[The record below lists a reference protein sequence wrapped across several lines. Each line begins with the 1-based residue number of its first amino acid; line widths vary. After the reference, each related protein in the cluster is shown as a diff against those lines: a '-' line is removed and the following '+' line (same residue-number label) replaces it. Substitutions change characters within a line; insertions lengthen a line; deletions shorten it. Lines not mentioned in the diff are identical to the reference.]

1 MKKIILAFLFLTFS
15 FSISAQIVDL
25 NYYVPSDEK
34 YDGQIPTPKEI
45 IGHEVGE
52 WHITHDKLVT
62 YMKAIAK
69 ASNRITIEDRG
80 KTFEGRPLLLLTIT
94 SPENH
99 QRIDKIREQHIKAT
113 NDASVDVS
121 KDPIIV
127 YQGYSIHGN
136 EPSGSNASL
145 AIAYYLAASL
155 SDATENLL
163 QNTVILF
170 DPSFNPDGLQRFA
183 YWANTNKS
191 KNINPDPND
200 REYFEVWPR
209 GRTNHY
215 WFDMNRDW
223 LPVQLPE
230 SRARI
235 ASFHKW
241 LPNILTDHHEMG
253 SNSTFFFQ
261 PGIPSRT
268 HPLTPQKNQDL
279 TKEIGAYHAKAFDK
293 IGSQYYSE
301 ESYDDFYYGKGST
314 FPDINGGIGIL
325 FEQGS
330 SRGHAQETSNGI
342 LTFPFTI
349 RNQYTAAMSTL
360 KAAKNMRVKILQYQQ
375 NFYEKSR
382 KESSKAK
389 AIVFGDHKD
398 AAKSYHLAEVLK
410 RHQIAIHELKSD
422 FRANGKQFK
431 KEYSYIVPMNQKNQR
446 LVKAMFDERK
456 SFQDSLFYDVSAWTF
471 NHSFGV
477 DYAENVSLSNA
488 GPEIKTLDF
497 KKGIVSKN
505 STVGYLMPWNEYY
518 TPKALNA
525 ILQKGLRAKVSMKN
539 FKNGGVSYDYGTIH
553 IPVQNQKLNSQ
564 ELYNFLSEVA
574 KESHL
579 KIDGVT
585 TGLNDGI
592 DLGSNNFKNISLP
605 KVAMLV
611 GSGVNVSDP
620 GEIWHLF
627 DQRYDMHVTK
637 LDLIYFNRIDI
648 SKYNVLIAPNS
659 RNLDKKSIEKLQS
672 WVRNGGTLIGYR
684 SAVKWLNT
692 NKFINIEFEKSNN
705 DSIKEVSFEAKS
717 LKNGAQVIG
726 GAIFEASI
734 DRSHP
739 INFGY
744 KNDKIAMFRN
754 TTLFMRAD
762 KKSYN
767 NPIQYTNDPL
777 LSGYISKENTKV
789 IKNTV
794 PFKVQPL
801 GRGRVI
807 VFTDNTN
814 FRAFWYGTNKLL
826 MNAIFF
832 GDKM

>member
-1 MKKIILAFLFLTFS
+1 MKNIVLTFLFLTVS
-15 FSISAQIVDL
+15 FSINSQEINL
-25 NYYVPSDEK
+25 NYYIPSDQNYNDK
-34 YDGQIPTPKEI
+34 IPTPKEV

-52 WHITHDKLVT
+52 WHVTHDKLVE
-62 YMKAIAK
+62 YMKVLAN
-69 ASNRITIEDRG
+69 SSDRITLEDRG

-94 SPENH
+94 SPNNH
-99 QRIDKIREQHIKAT
+99 SRIDDIRQRHIDGT
-113 NDASVDVS
+113 NDSSLDVTN
-121 KDPIIV
+121 DPIIV
-127 YQGYSIHGN
+127 YQGFSIHGN
-136 EPSGSNASL
+136 EPSGSNAAL
-145 AIAYYLAASL
+145 AVAYYLAASTSL
-155 SDATENLL
+155 ATEDLL
-163 QNTVILF
+163 NNTVILF

-191 KNINPDPND
+191 KNINPDSND

-268 HPLTPQKNQDL
+268 HPLTPQLNQDL
-279 TKEIGAYHAKAFDK
+279 TKEIGTYHAKALDK

-314 FPDINGGIGIL
+314 FPDINGSIGIL

-360 KAAKNMRVKILQYQQ
+360 QAAKNMRVKILKYQQ
-375 NFYEKSR
+375 DFYKKAR
-382 KESSKAK
+382 DESSKAK

-410 RHQIAIHELKSD
+410 RHQVAIHEVKSD
-422 FRANGKQFK
+422 FRAGGKKFK
-431 KEYSYIVPMNQKNQR
+431 KGYSYVVPMNQKNQK
-446 LVKAMFDERK
+446 LVKAMFDVRT
-456 SFQDSLFYDVSAWTF
+456 SFKDSLFYDVSAWTF

-477 DYAENVSLSNA
+477 DYAENISLNNA
-488 GPEIKTLDF
+488 GPEIKTL
-497 KKGIVSKN
+497 KINEGNVSKKSN
-505 STVGYLMPWNEYY
+505 VGYLMPWNEYY

-525 ILQKGLRAKVSMKN
+525 ILQEGIRAKVSMKN
-539 FKNGGVSYDYGTIH
+539 FNNGGNSYDYGTIQ
-553 IPVQNQKLNSQ
+553 IPVQNQKLDSQ
-564 ELYNFLSEVA
+564 ELFDFLKKVA
-574 KESHL
+574 NESHL
-579 KIDGVT
+579 QIYGVT

-592 DLGSNNFKNISLP
+592 DLGSNNFRNIKLP

-611 GSGVNVSDP
+611 GNGVNVSDP

-637 LDLIYFNRIDI
+637 LDMIYFNRIDI
-648 SKYNVLIAPNS
+648 SKYTVIIAPNS
-659 RNLDKKSIEKLQS
+659 RGLDKKSIEKLQK
-672 WVRNGGTLIGYR
+672 WVRDGGTLIGYR
-684 SAVKWLNT
+684 SAAKWLSA
-692 NKFINIEFEKSNN
+692 NKFINIEFESANF
-705 DSIKEVSFEAKS
+705 DTIKDVSFEAKS
-717 LKNGAQVIG
+717 LKSGAQVIG
-726 GAIFEASI
+726 GAIFEANI

-744 KNDKIAMFRN
+744 KNDNIALFRN
-754 TTLFMRAD
+754 TTFFMKAD

-767 NPIQYTNDPL
+767 NPIQYTNNPL
-777 LSGYISKENTKV
+777 LSGYISKENAKV

-794 PFKVQPL
+794 PFKVQRM
-801 GRGRVI
+801 GRGRVV

-826 MNAIFF
+826 MNAVFF

>member
-1 MKKIILAFLFLTFS
+1 MKNIVLTFLFLTVS
-15 FSISAQIVDL
+15 FSINSQEINL
-25 NYYVPSDEK
+25 NYYIPSNQNYNDK
-34 YDGQIPTPKEI
+34 IPTPKEV

-52 WHITHDKLVT
+52 WHVTHDKLVE
-62 YMKAIAK
+62 YMKVLAN
-69 ASNRITIEDRG
+69 SSDRITLEDRG

-94 SPENH
+94 SPNNH
-99 QRIDKIREQHIKAT
+99 SRIDDIRQRHIDGT
-113 NDASVDVS
+113 NDSSLDVTN
-121 KDPIIV
+121 DPIIV
-127 YQGYSIHGN
+127 YQGFSIHGN
-136 EPSGSNASL
+136 EPSGSNAAL
-145 AIAYYLAASL
+145 AVAYYLAASTSL
-155 SDATENLL
+155 ATEDLL
-163 QNTVILF
+163 NNTVILF

-191 KNINPDPND
+191 KNINPDSND

-268 HPLTPQKNQDL
+268 HPLTPQLNQDL
-279 TKEIGAYHAKAFDK
+279 TKEIGTYHAKALDK

-314 FPDINGGIGIL
+314 FPDINGSIGIL

-360 KAAKNMRVKILQYQQ
+360 QAAKNMRVKILKYQQ
-375 NFYEKSR
+375 DFYKKAR
-382 KESSKAK
+382 DESSKAK

-410 RHQIAIHELKSD
+410 RHQVAIHEVKSD
-422 FRANGKQFK
+422 FRAGGKKFK
-431 KEYSYIVPMNQKNQR
+431 KGYSYVVPMNQKNQK
-446 LVKAMFDERK
+446 LVKAMFDVRT
-456 SFQDSLFYDVSAWTF
+456 SFKDSLFYDVSAWTF

-477 DYAENVSLSNA
+477 DYAENISLNNA
-488 GPEIKTLDF
+488 GPEIKTL
-497 KKGIVSKN
+497 KINEGNVSKKSN
-505 STVGYLMPWNEYY
+505 VGYLMPWNEYY

-525 ILQKGLRAKVSMKN
+525 ILQKGIRAKVSMKN
-539 FKNGGVSYDYGTIH
+539 FNNGGNSYDYGTIQ
-553 IPVQNQKLNSQ
+553 IPVQNQKLDSQ
-564 ELYNFLSEVA
+564 ELFDFLKKVA
-574 KESHL
+574 NESHL
-579 KIDGVT
+579 QIYGVT

-592 DLGSNNFKNISLP
+592 DLGSNNFRNIKLP

-611 GSGVNVSDP
+611 GNGVNVSDP

-637 LDLIYFNRIDI
+637 LDMIYFNRIDI
-648 SKYNVLIAPNS
+648 SKYTVIIAPNS
-659 RNLDKKSIEKLQS
+659 RGLDKKSIEKLQK
-672 WVRNGGTLIGYR
+672 WVRDGGTLIGYR
-684 SAVKWLNT
+684 SAAKWLSA
-692 NKFINIEFEKSNN
+692 NKFINIEFESANF
-705 DSIKEVSFEAKS
+705 DTIKDVSFEAKS
-717 LKNGAQVIG
+717 LKSGAQVIG
-726 GAIFEASI
+726 GAIFEANI

-744 KNDKIAMFRN
+744 KNDNIALFRN
-754 TTLFMRAD
+754 TTLFMKAD

-767 NPIQYTNDPL
+767 NPIQYTNNPL
-777 LSGYISKENTKV
+777 LSGYISKENAKV

-794 PFKVQPL
+794 PFKVQRM
-801 GRGRVI
+801 GRGRVV

-826 MNAIFF
+826 MNAVFF

>member
-1 MKKIILAFLFLTFS
+1 MKKIFLVFLLLSLS
-15 FSISAQIVDL
+15 FSLFSQKLTL
-25 NYYVPSDEK
+25 NYYVPSDEQ
-34 YDGQIPTPKEI
+34 YDNQIPTPIEI

-52 WHITHDKLVT
+52 WHVTHDKLVE
-62 YMKAIAK
+62 YMKALAK
-69 ASNRITIEDRG
+69 SSDRITIEDRG
-80 KTFEGRPLLLLTIT
+80 KTFEGRPILLLTIT

-99 QRIDKIREQHIKAT
+99 QRIDEIREQHMKAT
-113 NDASVDVS
+113 DNVLIDVTN
-121 KDPIIV
+121 DPIII

-136 EPSGSNASL
+136 ESSGSNASL
-145 AIAYYLAASL
+145 AVAYYLAASL
-155 SDATENLL
+155 SSATKDLL

-170 DPSFNPDGLQRFA
+170 DPSLNPDGLQRFS

-200 REYFEVWPR
+200 REYFEVWPK

-230 SRARI
+230 SKARI

-261 PGIPSRT
+261 PGISSRT

-279 TKEIGAYHAKAFDK
+279 TRQIGFYHAKALDK

-301 ESYDDFYYGKGST
+301 ESFDDFYYGKGST

-330 SRGHAQETSNGI
+330 SRGHAQETSNGL

-349 RNQYTAAMSTL
+349 RNQYIASMSTL
-360 KAAKNMRVKILQYQQ
+360 DAAIDMRVKLLKYQQ
-375 NFYEKSR
+375 DFYHKAR

-389 AIVFGDHKD
+389 AIIFGDHKD

-410 RHQIAIHELKSD
+410 RHHITIHELKSD
-422 FRANGKQFK
+422 LYTNGNQFK
-431 KEYSYIVPMNQKNQR
+431 KGYSYVVPMNQKNHR
-446 LVKAMFDERK
+446 LVKAMFDKRK
-456 SFQDSLFYDVSAWTF
+456 TFQDSLFYDVSAWTF
-471 NHSFGV
+471 NHAFGV
-477 DYAENVSLSNA
+477 DYAENISLNDVGS
-488 GPEIKTLDF
+488 EIKTLNF
-497 KKGIVSKN
+497 KKGNVSFK
-505 STVGYLMPWNEYY
+505 SKVGYLMPWNEYY
-518 TPKALNA
+518 TPKALYA
-525 ILQKGLRAKVSMKN
+525 ILKKGLRAKVSMRN
-539 FKNGGVSYDYGTIH
+539 FKNDNISYDYGTIF
-553 IPVQNQKLNSQ
+553 IPVQNQKLTSS
-564 ELYNFLSEVA
+564 ELYSFLFKVA

-579 KIDGVT
+579 KINGVN
-585 TGLNDGI
+585 TGLNNGI
-592 DLGSNNFKNISLP
+592 DLGSNNFRNVNLP

-611 GSGVNVSDP
+611 GNGINVSGP

-637 LDLIYFNRIDI
+637 LDMIYFNRIDI

-659 RNLDKKSIEKLQS
+659 RNLDIKSIEKIKS
-672 WVRNGGTLIGYR
+672 WVQNGGILIGYK
-684 SAVKWLNT
+684 AAINWLNT
-692 NKFINIEFEKSNN
+692 NKFIDLEFEKAKI
-705 DSIKEVSFEAKS
+705 DIVKEVSFEAKS

-744 KNDKIAMFRN
+744 KNDKIALFRN
-754 TTLFMRAD
+754 TTLFIKAD
-762 KKSYN
+762 NKSYN
-767 NPIQYTNDPL
+767 NPIQYTENPL
-777 LSGYISKENTKV
+777 LSGYISNENSKL

-794 PFKVQPL
+794 PFKVQRL
-801 GRGRVI
+801 GKGRVI

-826 MNAIFF
+826 MNAVFF